1 MNGVSPQ
8 IDLSAV
14 LSRAAFNTTS
24 NHSRG
29 LSEPF
34 ISSTSSTN
42 VMNGTNS
49 NVTAAADAAKQQQHA
64 TFVTEL
70 NDHDVLM
77 GRGSPSS
84 EYSGNLAFR
93 QLVIDRRQDY
103 LRCTRRNQKH
113 GIAMEIIQAVID
125 RGGRFLQR
133 ITTLEEAEKLGV
145 PPRVQA
151 WRVLAPSSSLCIKV
165 RLVCMCMYVCVCVCV
180 NI

>member
-1 MNGVSPQ
+1 
-8 IDLSAV
+8 
-14 LSRAAFNTTS
+14 
-24 NHSRG
+24 
-29 LSEPF
+29 
-34 ISSTSSTN
+34 
-42 VMNGTNS
+42 MNGTNS
-49 NVTAAADAAKQQQHA
+49 NVRAVAAAAAKQQQPA
-64 TFVTEL
+64 AFVTEL

-93 QLVIDRRQDY
+93 QLVISRRQDY

-113 GIAMEIIQAVID
+113 GIAMEVIQAVID

-151 WRVLAPSSSLCIKV
+151 WKVLAPSSSLCIKV
-165 RLVCMCMYVCVCVCV
+165 RLVCMCVWVSMSV